1 MTTPENAPKRREG
14 PLRIVLIGGGTGL
27 STLLGGLK
35 VFARPSSRADAPS
48 LLAQFPVVDLSAVV
62 TVSDDGGSSGRLR
75 RDFKVL
81 PPGDIRNCMV
91 ALSEDEAL
99 LSRLFRYRFARG
111 RGLKGHS
118 FGNLFLAALTNI
130 TGDFARAVAVSS
142 EVLAIKGRIYPAT
155 AANVTLEADLEDGS
169 TVLGETRISR
179 SRSRIRRI
187 RVSPPQ
193 CVPLEET
200 LNAIAEADAITLGPG
215 SLFTSIIPNLLVE
228 GIPQAIAQSPAVKA
242 CFVNLMWQPGE
253 TARFTAADHVAAIHD
268 HAGMRLLDYVVVNTR
283 PIGPALLKKYARQ
296 QALPVE
302 NDLER
307 LRAMGVKIVGRDLV
321 QEAGKIRHDPAATA
335 AVAIELAAE
344 GRRQRQAALNSAA
357 NP

>member
-1 MTTPENAPKRREG
+1 M
-14 PLRIVLIGGGTGL
+14 LIGGGTGL

-35 VFARPSSRADAPS
+35 AFAGPAARMEAAS
-48 LLAQFPVVDLSAVV
+48 LEAQFPVVDLAAVV

-99 LSRLFRYRFARG
+99 LAQLFRYRFARG

-118 FGNLFLAALTNI
+118 FGNLFLTALTKI
-130 TGDFARAVAVSS
+130 TGDFARAVRVSC
-142 EVLAIKGRIYPAT
+142 EVLAIKGRIYPST
-155 AANVTLEADLEDGS
+155 AANVTLEAELEDGT
-169 TVLGETRISR
+169 TVPGETRISR
-179 SRSRIRRI
+179 SRARIRRI
-187 RVSPPQ
+187 RLKPPHAA
-193 CVPLEET
+193 PLEET
-200 LNAIAEADAITLGPG
+200 LRAIAEADAITLGPG
-215 SLFTSIIPNLLVE
+215 SLFTSIIPNLLVD
-228 GIPQAIAQSPAVKA
+228 GIPQAIAASPAVKA

-253 TARFTAADHVAAIHD
+253 TVRFTAADHVATIHQ
-268 HAGMRLLDYVVVNTR
+268 HAGRNLLDYVVVNTR

-296 QALPVE
+296 NALPVE

-307 LRAMGVKIVGRDLV
+307 LRAMGLKIVGRDLV
-321 QEAGKIRHDPAATA
+321 QEDGKIRHNPAAAA

-344 GRRQRQAALNSAA
+344 SRRKRRAA
-357 NP
+357 NDAILSA

>member
-1 MTTPENAPKRREG
+1 M
-14 PLRIVLIGGGTGL
+14 IGGGTGL

-35 VFARPSSRADAPS
+35 VFARPALRVES
-48 LLAQFPVVDLSAVV
+48 LSLAAQFPVVDLSAVV

-118 FGNLFLAALTNI
+118 FGNLFLTALTNI
-130 TGDFARAVAVSS
+130 TGDFARAVSVSC

-187 RVSPPQ
+187 RLNPPHAA
-193 CVPLEET
+193 PLEET
-200 LNAIAEADAITLGPG
+200 LRAIAEADAITLGPG
-215 SLFTSIIPNLLVE
+215 SLFTSIIPNLLVD
-228 GIPQAIAQSPAVKA
+228 GIPQAIAESPAVKA

-253 TARFTAADHVAAIHD
+253 TVRFTAADHAAAIHE
-268 HAGMRLLDYVVVNTR
+268 HAGRRLLDYVVVNTR
-283 PIGPALLKKYARQ
+283 PIGPALLERYARQ
-296 QALPVE
+296 HALPVE
-302 NDLER
+302 NDSER
-307 LRAMGVKIVGRDLV
+307 LRAMGLKIVGRDLV
-321 QEAGKIRHDPAATA
+321 QEAEKIRHNPAAAA

-344 GRRQRQAALNSAA
+344 GRRRRHAAAEATLSV
-357 NP
+357 